1 MPRELSEII
10 KEAFPRLSEI
20 SQQVG
25 GNFSDS
31 DYEMVEFINL
41 RSRKS
46 GFIDILDDDK
56 EKMELM
62 LYAMNRT
69 LNRVER

>member
-1 MPRELSEII
+1 MPRELAQII

-25 GNFSDS
+25 GKSD
-31 DYEMVEFINL
+31 DGMVGSIKL
-41 RSRKS
+41 RSRKLV
-46 GFIDILDDDK
+46 FFDILDDDK

>member
-1 MPRELSEII
+1 MPRELAQII

-25 GNFSDS
+25 GKSD
-31 DYEMVEFINL
+31 DEMVGYINL

-46 GFIDILDDDK
+46 VFIDFLDDDK

>member
-1 MPRELSEII
+1 MPRDLSQII

-25 GNFSDS
+25 GKSD
-31 DYEMVEFINL
+31 DEMVGSIKL
-41 RSRKS
+41 RSRKLV
-46 GFIDILDDDK
+46 FFDILDDDK

>member
-1 MPRELSEII
+1 MPRDLSQII

-25 GNFSDS
+25 GKSD
-31 DYEMVEFINL
+31 DGMVGSIKL
-41 RSRKS
+41 RSRKLV
-46 GFIDILDDDK
+46 FFDILDDDK

-62 LYAMNRT
+62 LYAVNRT

>member
-1 MPRELSEII
+1 MPRELAQII

-25 GNFSDS
+25 GNFSES
-31 DYEMVEFINL
+31 DNEMVGYINL

-46 GFIDILDDDK
+46 VVSIF
-56 EKMELM
+56 
-62 LYAMNRT
+62 
-69 LNRVER
+69 